1 MADDELRADAFRAA
15 DIHAPNESTWLDY
28 REQLA
33 ERLTTLATGK
43 CLAIVI
49 DTYRGPSRIQALRTG
64 AQRLRL
70 TFPLMSLDGTTDAR
84 LTQQVADVERLGW
97 RLLNNES
104 YLLERGQRRVGD
116 LADRLVTTMR
126 DIFGVHDPADLAG
139 IDVPVVHDVET
150 HVEIGVRVR
159 DSEHLRALAVG
170 AIEELA
176 GEPVDLDPGDNDLRL
191 PTEPVPSWL
200 HVHRDAPRI
209 ELFAP
214 LARRNPSLA
223 YTNQIIAEQRGTHPF
238 ITLET
243 RGIHV
248 NARLV
253 LESAVFHARNL
264 ESALGNWRV
273 FLTEEAPGIIALL
286 EGPADVEPTE
296 PREMPDELATIV
308 ALDPEADSLS
318 DAEVARICGF
328 DAGKI
333 LELHDFCMMQCLSWR
348 RHSATS
354 DGPEDV
360 ELSREQL
367 GRWEATSRQIHA
379 ALRFLALDEDFDE
392 DDDLDDYDALDEEL
406 DEDVEDDPDF
416 EEGGLFGRLAR
427 REGPDGISA
436 AS

>member
-15 DIHAPNESTWLDY
+15 DIHAPNEPTWLDY

-33 ERLTTLATGK
+33 ERLTTLAPGK

-139 IDVPVVHDVET
+139 IDVPGVHDVET

-191 PTEPVPSWL
+191 PTEPPRSPPSRGRCPTNW
-200 HVHRDAPRI
+200 PRSSRSI
-209 ELFAP
+209 
-214 LARRNPSLA
+214 
-223 YTNQIIAEQRGTHPF
+223 
-238 ITLET
+238 
-243 RGIHV
+243 
-248 NARLV
+248 
-253 LESAVFHARNL
+253 
-264 ESALGNWRV
+264 
-273 FLTEEAPGIIALL
+273 
-286 EGPADVEPTE
+286 
-296 PREMPDELATIV
+296 PRPI
-308 ALDPEADSLS
+308 
-318 DAEVARICGF
+318 
-328 DAGKI
+328 
-333 LELHDFCMMQCLSWR
+333 
-348 RHSATS
+348 HSAT
-354 DGPEDV
+354 P
-360 ELSREQL
+360 
-367 GRWEATSRQIHA
+367 RWRGSADSTPARSWNCTTSA
-379 ALRFLALDEDFDE
+379 
-392 DDDLDDYDALDEEL
+392 
-406 DEDVEDDPDF
+406 
-416 EEGGLFGRLAR
+416 
-427 REGPDGISA
+427 
-436 AS
+436 